1 MNPFVNSR
9 PSLSQIESTPSSQ
22 DGISAESEDLLRSYG
37 TKLIQSCGILLK
49 LYRLVVLAHTAD
61 LKARLLQRWCYFNN
75 STM

>member
-22 DGISAESEDLLRSYG
+22 DGISPELEETLRSYG

-49 LYRLVVLAHTAD
+49 LYPPLSLLPLTITD
-61 LKARLLQRWCYFNN
+61 LKVR
-75 STM
+75 